1 MGLGS
6 GEEEASSP
14 LNFSGLICS
23 KSSFR
28 GWLGSAD
35 SDGSDRGHSSADF
48 MGPVLGVGIPASFS
62 FFLLSALFFL
72 CLLDLVDLSLS
83 SSPLFGFPV
92 DGTYSGGGILL

>member
-28 GWLGSAD
+28 GRLGSAV
-35 SDGSDRGHSSADF
+35 SEGSDLGHASADF
-48 MGPVLGVGIPASFS
+48 MGPVLGVGISAPFS
-62 FFLLSALFFL
+62 AFFLSALFLL
-72 CLLDLVDLSLS
+72 CLLDLVDLSLFS
-83 SSPLFGFPV
+83 SSPFDFSVGGML
-92 DGTYSGGGILL
+92 SGGGILL